1 MSASSVPRRGR
12 RHSNGQSLVE
22 FSLILPLFLM
32 VLFGMIEFGFVFTH
46 DLTVEYATR
55 EGARAGSAL
64 DNGGGALGCGSGQS
78 PTWTNVDPLVIAA
91 VERVLQSPGSQ
102 VVISNVS
109 QIVIY
114 KANPTTGAND
124 QGLQDVWTY
133 SPGAG
138 PIPQGST
145 NHLNFVDSKY
155 DPVPANNTD
164 AWKAC
169 SRSNVAPSI
178 DSLGVSLT
186 YTYAF
191 QTPLAAV
198 WRFFGGSGSTT
209 LTLTDKTVIQLN
221 PSAT

>member
-1 MSASSVPRRGR
+1 VNGRGMPHLRRGDAR
-12 RHSNGQSLVE
+12 GQSLVE
-22 FSLILPLFLM
+22 FTLIVPVFM
-32 VLFGMIEFGFVFTH
+32 VILFGMIEFGFVFTH

-64 DNGGGALGCGSGQS
+64 DNGGGTLGCGSGQS
-78 PTWTNVDPLVIAA
+78 PNWTTVDPLVIAA

-124 QGLQDVWTY
+124 QGFQDVWTY
-133 SPGAG
+133 SAGGG

-145 NHLNFVDSKY
+145 NHLNFVDSSY
-155 DPVPANNTD
+155 PNGD
-164 AWKAC
+164 AWQAC
-169 SRSNVAPSI
+169 SRSNASPNI
-178 DSLGVSLT
+178 DSIGVSLT
-186 YTYAF
+186 YTYTF
-191 QTPLAAV
+191 QTPLSSV
-198 WRFFGGSGSTT
+198 LRFFGGAGSTT
-209 LTLTDKTVIQLN
+209 LTLNDKTVMQLN

>member
-1 MSASSVPRRGR
+1 VSRLRGHVR
-12 RHSNGQSLVE
+12 SGDARGQSLVE
-22 FSLILPLFLM
+22 FTLIIPVFLLI
-32 VLFGMIEFGFVFTH
+32 LFGMIEFGFVFTH

-64 DNGGGALGCGSGQS
+64 DNGGGTLGCGAGQS
-78 PTWTNVDPLVIAA
+78 PNWTTVDPLVIAA

-102 VVISNVS
+102 IVISHVS

-114 KANPTTGAND
+114 SADNSGQPIAGTS
-124 QGLQDVWTY
+124 DVWTY

-169 SRSNVAPSI
+169 SRSNASPNI
-178 DSLGVSLT
+178 DSIGVSLT
-186 YTYAF
+186 YTYTF
-191 QTPLAAV
+191 QTPLASIA
-198 WRFFGGSGSTT
+198 RFFGGAGSGT
-209 LTLTDKTVIQLN
+209 LTLTDKTVMQLN